1 MFEDY
6 QASVVKHY
14 QLKRTDGSLSLNVMK
29 PKPSTIRKE
38 CLFVLA
44 TRANKGDLLT
54 LRLFVGE
61 RENEEEYGRAIRNTD
76 VNIFKPLSNFLKGQT
91 TNTEDKNIE
100 LLAWLIDFS
109 PRPYKLGFTASD
121 LMHIPLGTAEDDD
134 QTQALSSKDTSN
146 IYGGSGNIK
155 VLTISPRKNLGEWLI
170 EQFGNY
176 RRKIIIGL
184 VVLVTGAIGISLN
197 KSAKNI
203 SFMPFAKNDNQCMYW
218 NGDQYIQLACETKLP
233 YTQVIALD
241 LFKLDHFKKITRP
254 DTLTE
259 AHINKIWYLKTN
271 NEVELYTCD
280 GKHPEQPHRRLRP
293 LSKYMFDKYV
303 VGKKVRIN

>member
-61 RENEEEYGRAIRNTD
+61 KENEEEYGRAIRNID
-76 VNIFKPLSNFLKGQT
+76 VNIFKPLSNFLRGHT
-91 TNTEDKNIE
+91 TNTEEKNIE
-100 LLAWLIDFS
+100 LLAWLIDYS
-109 PRPYKLGFTASD
+109 PRPYRMTFTDSDVKPTLLETLPDADEKKELTENESNEINGGASD
-121 LMHIPLGTAEDDD
+121 SKIPIAMPKNRAGFFVKQLDLHKIKIVVIVGVLITLVIGASLVKSRPN
-134 QTQALSSKDTSN
+134 TFFLSF
-146 IYGGSGNIK
+146 
-155 VLTISPRKNLGEWLI
+155 L
-170 EQFGNY
+170 
-176 RRKIIIGL
+176 
-184 VVLVTGAIGISLN
+184 
-197 KSAKNI
+197 KS
-203 SFMPFAKNDNQCMYW
+203 DNQCMYW
-218 NGDQYIQLACETKLP
+218 SGDRYVETTCDTKTP
-233 YTQVIALD
+233 YGQIVALD
-241 LFKLDHFKKITRP
+241 NFKIANFKKIIRP

-259 AHINKIWYLKTN
+259 NDINKVWYLKTN
-271 NEVELYTCD
+271 NELELYTSD
-280 GKHPEQPHRRLRP
+280 GKHPQQPHRRLRP

-303 VGKKVRIN
+303 VGRKVRIN